1 VPVVGDKQVEDHG
14 NIIAEPFVAQ
24 LSLIG
29 AAMPGIIEEV
39 FTRRIA
45 FYRLDGAKTQIT
57 PYFDIVKLVPAGSQR
72 PVQKIRE
79 AYIRRIVHPVAAL
92 DDADSLLGSSLFA
105 VVLSK
110 EIHVNHIA
118 SFPPFQPC

>member
-1 VPVVGDKQVEDHG
+1 
-14 NIIAEPFVAQ
+14 
-24 LSLIG
+24 
-29 AAMPGIIEEV
+29 M
-39 FTRRIA
+39 FTRRVA
-45 FYRLDGAKTQIT
+45 FHSFDGAKTQIT
-57 PYFDIVKLVPAGSQR
+57 PYFDIEKLVPPSR
-72 PVQKIRE
+72 ERTVQKIGE
-79 AYIRRIVHPVAAL
+79 ADIGRVVHPVAAL